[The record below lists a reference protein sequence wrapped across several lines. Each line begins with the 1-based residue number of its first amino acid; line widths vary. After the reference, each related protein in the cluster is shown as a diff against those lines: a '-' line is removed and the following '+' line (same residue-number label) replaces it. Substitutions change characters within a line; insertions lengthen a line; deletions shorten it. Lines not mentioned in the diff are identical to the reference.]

1 MWGSPVAGGMDGRG
15 LAETGGA
22 ALVSGGL
29 AVAGLWLF
37 AGRIDWV
44 LVVGLV
50 ACVALATAAN
60 YRARSAHAAQV
71 AEEAPEVTRENY
83 ERHGPA
89 TAGDG
94 GREDGDE

>member
-1 MWGSPVAGGMDGRG
+1 MCRSPIPAAMDGRG
-15 LAETGGA
+15 LAETVGA

-37 AGRIDWV
+37 AGRIDWL

-50 ACVALATAAN
+50 DCVTLATAAN
-60 YRARSAHAAQV
+60 YRARSGHAAQV
-71 AEEAPEVTRENY
+71 AEEAPELTRENY

-89 TAGDG
+89 AAGDG
-94 GREDGDE
+94 GCEDGDG